1 MPESGKPSQAVECL
15 ADIRKRG
22 GASSVFLVFDS
33 EQLGATTAHGRA
45 MTLLIPHSLILHGRA
60 KYSLS
65 NDSWV
70 VSDSCNG
77 EIRMQ
82 NERNVVK
89 KRTIAPVGVFLAG
102 ACLAVLL
109 SCSSGHSSAAANL
122 PSSRLSLQRCE
133 LQDVPGDV
141 RCGTYEV
148 FEDRSAKS
156 GRTIKLKLVILKSLG
171 SKPAADAIFPLHG
184 GPGAPATGL
193 VELANDMLK
202 PVRQDHDLVFVDQR
216 GTGES
221 NPLICDVA
229 DDAKDLNSFFGDIL
243 PPDKVRACREKL
255 QEHADLRL
263 YTTPI
268 AMDDLDEVRAALGYD
283 KIDLVGLSYGT
294 IASQVYMRQH
304 PEHVRSAFLV
314 GVVTPNMK
322 QPLLFPRS
330 AQRAMDLLF
339 ADCTA
344 DKTCHSAF
352 PRLQEEFGVVLSRFN
367 NGPLPVEMIDPVTKK
382 RVQVKLSRS
391 RFVEGIRLA
400 MYSNFSQQF
409 VPKIIHQAYE
419 NDYVPFEEVAV
430 HLSPGAEVARGVY
443 FTITCSEG
451 VPFITAKELADET
464 KNTYVGPERV
474 ERHITACK
482 EWPKG
487 NIDSSYIEPVK
498 SDAPVLMISGEVDGS
513 SPTWFGESA
522 LKFLPNGR
530 QLKIRY
536 LGHQFEGKC
545 LRDIIT
551 SFIKAGSAKNLDAS
565 CTEKIRRPP
574 FATQFPPWFGFD

>member
-1 MPESGKPSQAVECL
+1 MQ
-15 ADIRKRG
+15 
-22 GASSVFLVFDS
+22 S
-33 EQLGATTAHGRA
+33 EG
-45 MTLLIPHSLILHGRA
+45 
-60 KYSLS
+60 
-65 NDSWV
+65 D
-70 VSDSCNG
+70 
-77 EIRMQ
+77 
-82 NERNVVK
+82 VVK
-89 KRTIAPVGVFLAG
+89 KRIIAPVSVLLGW
-102 ACLAVLL
+102 ACLAVLI
-109 SCSSGHSSAAANL
+109 SCSSVCFSAAASS
-122 PSSRLSLQRCE
+122 PSSRLALHPCE
-133 LQDVPGDV
+133 LPGVKGDV

-156 GRTIKLKLVILKSLG
+156 GRTIKLKLVVLKALG
-171 SKPAADAIFPLHG
+171 SKPAPDAIFLLHG

-193 VELANDMLK
+193 VELAKGILG

-216 GTGES
+216 GTGGS
-221 NPLICDVA
+221 NPLTCDIA
-229 DDAKDLNSFFGDIL
+229 DDAKDLTSFFGDIL

-255 QEHADLRL
+255 QAHADLRL

-283 KIDLVGLSYGT
+283 KIDLAGISYGS

-304 PEHVRSAFLV
+304 PEHVRSVFLV
-314 GVVTPNMK
+314 GVATPNIK

-330 AQRAMDLLF
+330 AQHAMDLLF

-344 DKTCHSAF
+344 DETCHNAF
-352 PRLQEEFGVVLSRFN
+352 PRLQEEFGVVLSRFDK
-367 NGPLPVEMIDPVTKK
+367 GPLPVELIDPVSKK

-391 RFVEGIRLA
+391 SFVEGIRLA
-400 MYSNFSQQF
+400 MYSTFSQQF
-409 VPKIIHQAYE
+409 IPKIIHQAYE
-419 NDYVPFEEVAV
+419 NDYVPFEVAAV
-430 HLSPGAEVARGVY
+430 HLSPGADVARGVY

-451 VPFITAKELADET
+451 VPFITEKELADET

-474 ERHITACK
+474 ERHIAACK
-482 EWPKG
+482 DWPKG
-487 NIDSSYIEPVK
+487 NIAPSYIEPVK
-498 SDAPVLMISGEVDGS
+498 SDLPVLMISGEVDGS

-545 LRDIIT
+545 LRDIFT
-551 SFIKAGSAKNLDAS
+551 SFIKEGSAKNLDAS

-574 FATQFPPWFGFD
+574 FATQFPPWFSLD

>member
-1 MPESGKPSQAVECL
+1 MKETVSLLLSKILCYRT
-15 ADIRKRG
+15 IRKWC
-22 GASSVFLVFDS
+22 
-33 EQLGATTAHGRA
+33 
-45 MTLLIPHSLILHGRA
+45 LILA
-60 KYSLS
+60 
-65 NDSWV
+65 
-70 VSDSCNG
+70 NG
-77 EIRMQ
+77 EIRMR
-82 NERNVVK
+82 NESHAVK
-89 KRTIAPVGVFLAG
+89 KRIITPFGVLVGG
-102 ACLAVLL
+102 ICLAVVI
-109 SCSSGHSSAAANL
+109 SCSSGYFSAAASV
-122 PSSRLSLQRCE
+122 SSQRLSLHGCQ
-133 LQDVPGDV
+133 LPGVGGDV

-156 GRTIKLKLVILKSLG
+156 GRTIKLKIVVLKSLG
-171 SKPAADAIFPLHG
+171 SKSAPDAIFPLHG

-193 VELANDMLK
+193 VEMAKDMLK

-221 NPLICDVA
+221 NPLICDIA
-229 DDAKDLNSFFGDIL
+229 DDSHDLASFFGGVL
-243 PPDKVRACREKL
+243 PADKVRACREKL

-268 AMDDLDEVRAALGYD
+268 AMDDLDDVRAALGYN

-294 IASQVYMRQH
+294 LASQVYLRQH
-304 PEHVRSAFLV
+304 PEHVRSVFLV
-314 GVVTPNMK
+314 GVATPNMK

-330 AQRAMDLLF
+330 AQHAMDLLF
-339 ADCTA
+339 ADCGA
-344 DKTCHSAF
+344 DKTCHSTF
-352 PRLQEEFGVVLSRFN
+352 PFLKDEFGAVLSRFDK
-367 NGPLPVEMIDPVTKK
+367 GPIPVEMIDPVSKEH
-382 RVQVKLSRS
+382 VQVKLARS
-391 RFVEGIRLA
+391 SFVEGIRLA
-400 MYSNFSQQF
+400 MYSTFSQQF

-419 NDYVPFEEVAV
+419 KDYVPFEEAAV

-451 VPFITAKELADET
+451 VPFITEKDLVDET

-474 ERHITACK
+474 ERHIAACK

-487 NIDSSYIEPVK
+487 NIAPRYIDLVK
-498 SDAPVLMISGEVDGS
+498 SDLPVLMISGEVDSS

-536 LGHQFEGKC
+536 LGHQFEGDC
-545 LRDIIT
+545 LRDIFT
-551 SFIKAGSAKNLDAS
+551 NFIKQGSAKNLDAS

-574 FATQFPPWFGFD
+574 FATQLPPWFGFD

>member
-1 MPESGKPSQAVECL
+1 
-15 ADIRKRG
+15 
-22 GASSVFLVFDS
+22 
-33 EQLGATTAHGRA
+33 
-45 MTLLIPHSLILHGRA
+45 
-60 KYSLS
+60 
-65 NDSWV
+65 
-70 VSDSCNG
+70 
-77 EIRMQ
+77 
-82 NERNVVK
+82 VVK
-89 KRTIAPVGVFLAG
+89 KRTIAPVSVLLGA
-102 ACLAVLL
+102 ACLAILV
-109 SCSSGHSSAAANL
+109 SCSSVYLTSAASSS
-122 PSSRLSLQRCE
+122 PSRLSLHSCE
-133 LQDVPGDV
+133 LPDVKGDV
-141 RCGTYEV
+141 LCGTYEV
-148 FEDRSAKS
+148 FEDRAAKS
-156 GRTIKLKLVILKSLG
+156 GRTIKLKIVVLKSLG
-171 SKPAADAIFPLHG
+171 GKPAPDAVFPLHG
-184 GPGAPATGL
+184 GPGAPATAL
-193 VELANDMLK
+193 VEMANEMLK

-221 NPLICDVA
+221 NPLTCDVA
-229 DDAKDLNSFFGDIL
+229 DDTKDLTSFFGDIL
-243 PPDKVRACREKL
+243 PPDKVRTCREKL

-268 AMDDLDEVRAALGYD
+268 AMDDLDDVRAALGYN

-314 GVVTPNMK
+314 GVATPNIK

-330 AQRAMDLLF
+330 AQHAMDLLF

-344 DKTCHSAF
+344 DKTCHSTF
-352 PRLQEEFGVVLSRFN
+352 PFLKDEFGVVLSRFK
-367 NGPLPVEMIDPVTKK
+367 NGPVPVEMIDPVSKEH
-382 RVQVKLSRS
+382 VQVKLARS
-391 RFVEGIRLA
+391 SLVEGIRLA
-400 MYSNFSQQF
+400 MYSTFSQQF

-419 NDYVPFEEVAV
+419 KDYVPFEEAAM
-430 HLSPGAEVARGVY
+430 HLSPGASVARGVY

-451 VPFITAKELADET
+451 VPFITAKELVDET

-482 EWPKG
+482 DWPKG
-487 NIDSSYIEPVK
+487 NIDASYLEPVK
-498 SDAPVLMISGEVDGS
+498 SDLPVLMISGEVDGS

-545 LRDIIT
+545 LSDIFT
-551 SFIKAGSAKNLDAS
+551 SFIKDGSAKNLDTS

-574 FATQFPPWFGFD
+574 FATRFPPWFGFD

>member
-1 MPESGKPSQAVECL
+1 VSDFQSEGDVVN
-15 ADIRKRG
+15 KRIF
-22 GASSVFLVFDS
+22 APVSLL
-33 EQLGATTAHGRA
+33 LGA
-45 MTLLIPHSLILHGRA
+45 
-60 KYSLS
+60 
-65 NDSWV
+65 
-70 VSDSCNG
+70 
-77 EIRMQ
+77 
-82 NERNVVK
+82 
-89 KRTIAPVGVFLAG
+89 
-102 ACLAVLL
+102 ACLAVLI
-109 SCSSGHSSAAANL
+109 SCSSGSFSAAASL
-122 PSSRLSLQRCE
+122 SSPRLSLHPCE
-133 LQDVPGDV
+133 LPGIQGDV

-156 GRTIKLKLVILKSLG
+156 GRTIKLKIVVLKSLV
-171 SKPAADAIFPLHG
+171 SKPAPDAIFPFHG

-193 VELANDMLK
+193 VELAKGVLG

-216 GTGES
+216 GTGGS
-221 NPLICDVA
+221 NPLTCDIA
-229 DDAKDLNSFFGDIL
+229 DDTKDLTSFFGDIL
-243 PPDKVRACREKL
+243 PLDKVRACREKL

-283 KIDLVGLSYGT
+283 KIDLVGISYGS

-304 PEHVRSAFLV
+304 PEHVRSVFLV
-314 GVVTPNMK
+314 GVATPNIK

-339 ADCTA
+339 TDCTA
-344 DKTCHSAF
+344 DEACHSAF
-352 PRLQEEFGVVLSRFN
+352 PRLQEEFGVVLSRFDH
-367 NGPLPVEMIDPVTKK
+367 GPLPVELIDPVSKK
-382 RVQVKLSRS
+382 RVQARLSRS
-391 RFVEGIRLA
+391 SFVEGIRLA
-400 MYSNFSQQF
+400 MYSTGPQQF

-419 NDYVPFEEVAV
+419 NDYVPFEVAAIHV
-430 HLSPGAEVARGVY
+430 SPGAGVARGVY

-464 KNTYVGPERV
+464 QNTYVGPERV
-474 ERHITACK
+474 QRHITACK
-482 EWPKG
+482 EWPTG
-487 NIDSSYIEPVK
+487 TIAPGYIEPVK
-498 SDAPVLMISGEVDGS
+498 SDLPVLMISGEVDGS

-545 LRDIIT
+545 LRDIFT
-551 SFIKAGSAKNLDAS
+551 SFIKSGSAKNLDAS

-574 FATQFPPWFGFD
+574 FATQLPSWFGLD

>member
-1 MPESGKPSQAVECL
+1 MQSES
-15 ADIRKRG
+15 D
-22 GASSVFLVFDS
+22 
-33 EQLGATTAHGRA
+33 
-45 MTLLIPHSLILHGRA
+45 
-60 KYSLS
+60 
-65 NDSWV
+65 
-70 VSDSCNG
+70 
-77 EIRMQ
+77 
-82 NERNVVK
+82 VVK
-89 KRTIAPVGVFLAG
+89 TRTIAGGVLRAG
-102 ACLAVLL
+102 ICLAVLI
-109 SCSSGHSSAAANL
+109 SCSSVYFSADASL
-122 PSSRLSLQRCE
+122 SSSRLSLHPCQ
-133 LQDVPGDV
+133 LPGIQGDV

-148 FEDRSAKS
+148 FEDRSTKS
-156 GRTIKLKLVILKSLG
+156 GRTIKLKIVVLKSLG
-171 SKPAADAIFPLHG
+171 AKPAPDAVFPLHG

-193 VELANDMLK
+193 VELAKGVLGT
-202 PVRQDHDLVFVDQR
+202 VRQDHDLVFVDQR
-216 GTGES
+216 GTGGS
-221 NPLICDVA
+221 NPLTCDVA
-229 DDAKDLNSFFGDIL
+229 DDAKDLTSFFGDIL

-268 AMDDLDEVRAALGYD
+268 AMDDLDEVRAALGYN

-330 AQRAMDLLF
+330 AQHAMDLLF
-339 ADCTA
+339 ADCSA
-344 DKTCHSAF
+344 DETCHSAF
-352 PRLQEEFGVVLSRFN
+352 PRLQEEFGAVLSRFN
-367 NGPLPVEMIDPVTKK
+367 NGPPTVEMIDPVSKK

-400 MYSNFSQQF
+400 MYSTDSQQF

-419 NDYVPFEEVAV
+419 NDYVPFEVAAV
-430 HLSPGAEVARGVY
+430 HLSPGAEVSRGVY

-451 VPFITAKELADET
+451 VPFITAKELVDET
-464 KNTYVGPERV
+464 QNTYVGPERV

-482 EWPKG
+482 DWPKG
-487 NIDSSYIEPVK
+487 NIPPSYIELVK
-498 SDAPVLMISGEVDGS
+498 SDLPVLMISGEVDGS
-513 SPTWFGESA
+513 SPTWFGENA
-522 LKFLPNGR
+522 LKLLPNGR

-545 LRDIIT
+545 LRGIFT
-551 SFIKAGSAKNLDAS
+551 SFIKDGAAKNLDAS

-574 FATQFPPWFGFD
+574 FATQFPPWFSLD

>member
-1 MPESGKPSQAVECL
+1 MQSES
-15 ADIRKRG
+15 D
-22 GASSVFLVFDS
+22 
-33 EQLGATTAHGRA
+33 
-45 MTLLIPHSLILHGRA
+45 
-60 KYSLS
+60 
-65 NDSWV
+65 V
-70 VSDSCNG
+70 VN
-77 EIRMQ
+77 
-82 NERNVVK
+82 
-89 KRTIAPVGVFLAG
+89 KRTIAPVSVLG
-102 ACLAVLL
+102 ATCLALL
-109 SCSSGHSSAAANL
+109 ISCSSGHFSAAA
-122 PSSRLSLQRCE
+122 SSSSPRLSLQSCE
-133 LQDVPGDV
+133 LQGIQGDV

-148 FEDRSAKS
+148 FEDRAAKS
-156 GRTIKLKLVILKSLG
+156 GRTIKLKIVVLKSLG
-171 SKPAADAIFPLHG
+171 KPAPDAVFPLHG

-193 VELANDMLK
+193 VEMANEILK

-216 GTGES
+216 GTGGS
-221 NPLICDVA
+221 NPLTCDV
-229 DDAKDLNSFFGDIL
+229 DDDTKDINSFFGDIL

-268 AMDDLDEVRAALGYD
+268 AMDDLDDVRAALGYN

-294 IASQVYMRQH
+294 LASQVYMRQH
-304 PEHVRSAFLV
+304 PEHVRSVFLV
-314 GVVTPNMK
+314 GVATPNMK

-330 AQRAMDLLF
+330 AQHAMDLLF
-339 ADCTA
+339 VDCTA
-344 DKTCHSAF
+344 DKTCHSTF
-352 PRLQEEFGVVLSRFN
+352 PFLKDEFSVVLSRFN
-367 NGPLPVEMIDPVTKK
+367 QGPIPVEMIDPVSKEH
-382 RVQVKLSRS
+382 VQVKLARS
-391 RFVEGIRLA
+391 SFVEGIRLA
-400 MYSNFSQQF
+400 MYSTFSQQF

-419 NDYVPFEEVAV
+419 NDYVPFEEAAV

-451 VPFITAKELADET
+451 VPFITEKDLVDET

-487 NIDSSYIEPVK
+487 NIAPSYIDLVK
-498 SDAPVLMISGEVDGS
+498 SDLPVLMISGEVDSS

-536 LGHQFEGKC
+536 LGHQFEGNC
-545 LRDIIT
+545 LRDIFT
-551 SFIKAGSAKNLDAS
+551 TFIKNGSAKNLDAS

-574 FATQFPPWFGFD
+574 FATQLPPWFGFD

>member
-1 MPESGKPSQAVECL
+1 MKDRS
-15 ADIRKRG
+15 
-22 GASSVFLVFDS
+22 
-33 EQLGATTAHGRA
+33 
-45 MTLLIPHSLILHGRA
+45 
-60 KYSLS
+60 
-65 NDSWV
+65 
-70 VSDSCNG
+70 
-77 EIRMQ
+77 
-82 NERNVVK
+82 NVVK
-89 KRTIAPVGVFLAG
+89 RRTIANSG
-102 ACLAVLL
+102 VLL
-109 SCSSGHSSAAANL
+109 AETCLTVLIACSSGHFSAAASQ
-122 PSSRLSLQRCE
+122 SSSHLSIHPCE
-133 LQDVPGDV
+133 LPDVKGDA

-148 FEDRSAKS
+148 FEDRAAKS
-156 GRTIKLKLVILKSLG
+156 GRTIQLKIVVLKSLG
-171 SKPAADAIFPLHG
+171 SKPAADAVFPLHG
-184 GPGAPATGL
+184 GPGAPATAL
-193 VELANDMLK
+193 VELANGILG

-216 GTGES
+216 GTGGS
-221 NPLICDVA
+221 NPLTCDIA
-229 DDAKDLNSFFGDIL
+229 DDTNDLNSFFGDIL

-314 GVVTPNMK
+314 GVATPNIK

-330 AQRAMDLLF
+330 AQHAMELLF

-344 DKTCHSAF
+344 DETCHSAF
-352 PRLQEEFGVVLSRFN
+352 PRLKEEFGVVLSRFN
-367 NGPLPVEMIDPVTKK
+367 KGPVPVEMIDPVSKK

-391 RFVEGIRLA
+391 SFVEGIRLA
-400 MYSNFSQQF
+400 MYSTGTQQF

-419 NDYVPFEEVAV
+419 KDYVPFEEAAV
-430 HLSPGAEVARGVY
+430 HFSPGGDVSRGVY

-474 ERHITACK
+474 ERHIAACK
-482 EWPKG
+482 DWPKG
-487 NIDSSYIEPVK
+487 NIDASYIQPVK
-498 SDAPVLMISGEVDGS
+498 SDLPVLMISGEVDGS
-513 SPTWFGESA
+513 SPTWFGENA

-536 LGHQFEGKC
+536 LGHQFEGNC
-545 LRDIIT
+545 LRDVFT
-551 SFIKAGSAKNLDAS
+551 NFVKEGSARNLDAS

>member
-1 MPESGKPSQAVECL
+1 MVGSSFLAKPSHITLLVPYSLIPDGCEIPREPVRTEVLNSNA
-15 ADIRKRG
+15 KRG
-22 GASSVFLVFDS
+22 D
-33 EQLGATTAHGRA
+33 
-45 MTLLIPHSLILHGRA
+45 
-60 KYSLS
+60 
-65 NDSWV
+65 
-70 VSDSCNG
+70 
-77 EIRMQ
+77 
-82 NERNVVK
+82 VVK
-89 KRTIAPVGVFLAG
+89 KWTIATVGVLLAG
-102 ACLAVLL
+102 TYLGVLI
-109 SCSSGHSSAAANL
+109 SCSSVYFSAAANQS
-122 PSSRLSLQRCE
+122 SSRLELHPCE
-133 LQDVPGDV
+133 LPGIQGDV

-156 GRTIKLKLVILKSLG
+156 GRTIKLKLVVLKSLG
-171 SKPAADAIFPLHG
+171 GKPAPDAIFPLHG
-184 GPGAPATGL
+184 GPGAPATDL
-193 VELANDMLK
+193 VELANEILG

-221 NPLICDVA
+221 NPLTCDVA
-229 DDAKDLNSFFGDIL
+229 DDTKDLTSFFGDIL
-243 PPDKVRACREKL
+243 PLDKVRACRENL

-268 AMDDLDEVRAALGYD
+268 AMDDLDEVRAALGYN

-294 IASQVYMRQH
+294 IASQVYIRQH

-314 GVVTPNMK
+314 GVATPNIK

-330 AQRAMDLLF
+330 AQHAMDLLF
-339 ADCTA
+339 TDCTA
-344 DKTCHSAF
+344 DQACHNAF
-352 PRLQEEFGVVLSRFN
+352 PRLKEEFGVVLSRFDK
-367 NGPLPVEMIDPVTKK
+367 GPLPVELIDPVSKK

-391 RFVEGIRLA
+391 SFVEGIRLA
-400 MYSNFSQQF
+400 MYSTFSQQF
-409 VPKIIHQAYE
+409 VPKVIHQAYE
-419 NDYVPFEEVAV
+419 KDYVPFEEAAV
-430 HLSPGAEVARGVY
+430 HLSPGASVARGVY

-451 VPFITAKELADET
+451 VPFISAKELVDET

-474 ERHITACK
+474 ERHIAACK
-482 EWPKG
+482 DWPKG
-487 NIDSSYIEPVK
+487 NIDSSYLEPVK
-498 SDAPVLMISGEVDGS
+498 SDLPVLMISGEIDGS

-545 LRDIIT
+545 LRDVFT
-551 SFIKAGSAKNLDAS
+551 NFIKDGSVKNLDAS

>member
-1 MPESGKPSQAVECL
+1 
-15 ADIRKRG
+15 
-22 GASSVFLVFDS
+22 
-33 EQLGATTAHGRA
+33 
-45 MTLLIPHSLILHGRA
+45 
-60 KYSLS
+60 
-65 NDSWV
+65 
-70 VSDSCNG
+70 
-77 EIRMQ
+77 MQ
-82 NERNVVK
+82 NESDVVK
-89 KRTIAPVGVFLAG
+89 KRAIASVGVLLG
-102 ACLAVLL
+102 ATCLAALL
-109 SCSSGHSSAAANL
+109 SCSSEHSSAAASL
-122 PSSRLSLQRCE
+122 SSSGLSLHRCQ
-133 LQDVPGDV
+133 LPDVQGDV

-156 GRTIKLKLVILKSLG
+156 GRTIKLKIVVLKSLG
-171 SKPAADAIFPLHG
+171 SKPAPDAIFPLHG

-193 VELANDMLK
+193 VEFANDMLK

-216 GTGES
+216 GTGDS
-221 NPLICDVA
+221 NPLKCDVA
-229 DDAKDLNSFFGDIL
+229 DNSKDLTSFFGGIL

-268 AMDDLDEVRAALGYD
+268 AMDDLDEVRAALGYN

-344 DKTCHSAF
+344 DKTCHAAF

-367 NGPLPVEMIDPVTKK
+367 NGPLPVELADPVSKK
-382 RVQVKLSRS
+382 RVQVKLARS
-391 RFVEGIRLA
+391 SFVEGIRLA
-400 MYSNFSQQF
+400 MYSADSQQF

-419 NDYVPFEEVAV
+419 KDYVPFEEAAV

-451 VPFITAKELADET
+451 VPFITAKELVDET

-474 ERHITACK
+474 ERHIAACK
-482 EWPKG
+482 DWPKG
-487 NIDSSYIEPVK
+487 NIASSYLDPVK
-498 SDAPVLMISGEVDGS
+498 SDVPLLMISGEVDGS
-513 SPTWFGESA
+513 SPTWFAESA

-536 LGHQFEGKC
+536 LGHQFEGDC
-545 LRDIIT
+545 LRDIFT
-551 SFIKAGSAKNLDAS
+551 SFIKDGSAKNLDTS

-574 FATQFPPWFGFD
+574 FATKFPPWFGFD

>member
-1 MPESGKPSQAVECL
+1 M
-15 ADIRKRG
+15 
-22 GASSVFLVFDS
+22 
-33 EQLGATTAHGRA
+33 
-45 MTLLIPHSLILHGRA
+45 
-60 KYSLS
+60 
-65 NDSWV
+65 
-70 VSDSCNG
+70 
-77 EIRMQ
+77 
-82 NERNVVK
+82 
-89 KRTIAPVGVFLAG
+89 KRTIATAGVLLAG
-102 ACLAVLL
+102 TCFAVLL
-109 SCSSGHSSAAANL
+109 SCSRVYFSSTASSS
-122 PSSRLSLQRCE
+122 PSRLVLHSCE
-133 LQDVPGDV
+133 LPDVKGDV

-156 GRTIKLKLVILKSLG
+156 GRTIKLKIVVLKSLG
-171 SKPAADAIFPLHG
+171 SKPAPDAIFPLHG
-184 GPGAPATGL
+184 GPGAPATEL
-193 VELANDMLK
+193 VELANGILG

-221 NPLICDVA
+221 NPLTCDIA
-229 DDAKDLNSFFGDIL
+229 DDAKDLTSFFGDIL

-304 PEHVRSAFLV
+304 PEHMRSAFLV
-314 GVVTPNMK
+314 GVATPNIK

-330 AQRAMDLLF
+330 AQHAMDLLF

-352 PRLQEEFGVVLSRFN
+352 PFLKDEFGVVLSRFN
-367 NGPLPVEMIDPVTKK
+367 QGPLTVSMIDPVSKEN
-382 RVQVKLSRS
+382 VQVKLSRS
-391 RFVEGIRLA
+391 SFVEGIRLA
-400 MYSNFSQQF
+400 MYSTGPQQF

-419 NDYVPFEEVAV
+419 NDYVPFEEAAV
-430 HLSPGAEVARGVY
+430 HLSPGASVARGVY

-451 VPFITAKELADET
+451 VPFITAKELVDET
-464 KNTYVGPERV
+464 RNTYVGPERV
-474 ERHITACK
+474 ERHIAACK

-487 NIDSSYIEPVK
+487 DIPPTYIDPVK
-498 SDAPVLMISGEVDGS
+498 SELPVLMISGEVDGS

-536 LGHQFEGKC
+536 LGHDFEGKC
-545 LRDIIT
+545 LRDILT
-551 SFIKAGSAKNLDAS
+551 SFIKNGSAKNVDAS

-574 FATQFPPWFGFD
+574 FATQIPPWFGFD

>member
-1 MPESGKPSQAVECL
+1 MQSES
-15 ADIRKRG
+15 D
-22 GASSVFLVFDS
+22 
-33 EQLGATTAHGRA
+33 
-45 MTLLIPHSLILHGRA
+45 
-60 KYSLS
+60 
-65 NDSWV
+65 
-70 VSDSCNG
+70 
-77 EIRMQ
+77 
-82 NERNVVK
+82 VVK
-89 KRTIAPVGVFLAG
+89 TRTIVAGVLRAG
-102 ACLAVLL
+102 ICLAVSI
-109 SCSSGHSSAAANL
+109 SCSSGNLSAAATS
-122 PSSRLSLQRCE
+122 PSSRLSLHPCKLPGIQ
-133 LQDVPGDV
+133 GDV

-148 FEDRSAKS
+148 FEDRSTKS
-156 GRTIKLKLVILKSLG
+156 GRTIKLKIVVLKSLG
-171 SKPAADAIFPLHG
+171 GKPAPDAIFAFHG

-193 VELANDMLK
+193 VELASHGPLG

-216 GTGES
+216 GTGGS
-221 NPLICDVA
+221 NPLTCDVA
-229 DDAKDLNSFFGDIL
+229 DDAKDLTSFFGDIL

-268 AMDDLDEVRAALGYD
+268 AMDDLDDVRAALGYN

-304 PEHVRSAFLV
+304 PEHVRTATLV
-314 GVVTPNMK
+314 GVATPNIK

-330 AQRAMDLLF
+330 AQHAMDLLF
-339 ADCTA
+339 TDCTA
-344 DKTCHSAF
+344 DETCHNAF
-352 PRLQEEFGVVLSRFN
+352 PRLQEEFGVVLSRFDK
-367 NGPLPVEMIDPVTKK
+367 GPLPVELIDPVSKK

-391 RFVEGIRLA
+391 SFVEGIRLA
-400 MYSNFSQQF
+400 MYSTGPQQF

-419 NDYVPFEEVAV
+419 NDYVPFEVAAV
-430 HLSPGAEVARGVY
+430 HLSPGASVSRGVY

-451 VPFITAKELADET
+451 VPFITDKDLVDET

-474 ERHITACK
+474 ERHIAACK

-487 NIDSSYIEPVK
+487 DIAPSYIDPVK
-498 SDAPVLMISGEVDGS
+498 SDLPVLMISGEVDGS

-530 QLKIRY
+530 QIKIRY

-545 LRDIIT
+545 LSDIFT
-551 SFIKAGSAKNLDAS
+551 SFIKSGSAKNLDTS

-574 FATQFPPWFGFD
+574 FTTQFPPWFVID

>member
-1 MPESGKPSQAVECL
+1 M
-15 ADIRKRG
+15 
-22 GASSVFLVFDS
+22 
-33 EQLGATTAHGRA
+33 
-45 MTLLIPHSLILHGRA
+45 
-60 KYSLS
+60 
-65 NDSWV
+65 
-70 VSDSCNG
+70 
-77 EIRMQ
+77 
-82 NERNVVK
+82 VK
-89 KRTIAPVGVFLAG
+89 KRTIAPVSVLLGA
-102 ACLAVLL
+102 ACLAILV
-109 SCSSGHSSAAANL
+109 SCSSVYLTSAASSS
-122 PSSRLSLQRCE
+122 PSRLSLHSCE
-133 LQDVPGDV
+133 LPDVKGDV
-141 RCGTYEV
+141 LCGTYEV
-148 FEDRSAKS
+148 FEDRAAKS
-156 GRTIKLKLVILKSLG
+156 GRTIKLKIVVLKSLG
-171 SKPAADAIFPLHG
+171 GKPAPDAVFPLHG
-184 GPGAPATGL
+184 GPGAPATAL
-193 VELANDMLK
+193 VEMANEMLK

-221 NPLICDVA
+221 NPLTCDVA
-229 DDAKDLNSFFGDIL
+229 DDTKDLTSFFGDIL
-243 PPDKVRACREKL
+243 PPDKVRTCREKL

-268 AMDDLDEVRAALGYD
+268 AMDDLDDVRAALGYN

-314 GVVTPNMK
+314 GVATPNIK

-330 AQRAMDLLF
+330 AQHAMDLLF

-344 DKTCHSAF
+344 DKTCHSTF
-352 PRLQEEFGVVLSRFN
+352 PFLKDEFGVVLSRFK
-367 NGPLPVEMIDPVTKK
+367 NGPVPVEMIDPVSKEH
-382 RVQVKLSRS
+382 VQVKLARS
-391 RFVEGIRLA
+391 SLVEGIRLA
-400 MYSNFSQQF
+400 MYSTFSQQF

-419 NDYVPFEEVAV
+419 KDYVPFEEAAV
-430 HLSPGAEVARGVY
+430 HLSPGASVARGVY

-451 VPFITAKELADET
+451 VPFITAKELVDET

-482 EWPKG
+482 DWPKG
-487 NIDSSYIEPVK
+487 NIDASYLEPVK
-498 SDAPVLMISGEVDGS
+498 SDLPVLMISGEVDGS

-545 LRDIIT
+545 LSDIFT
-551 SFIKAGSAKNLDAS
+551 SFIKDGSAKNLDTS

-574 FATQFPPWFGFD
+574 FATRFPPWFGFD